1 MPGSRSRSAESDED
15 SSDKKTGEVIAENR
29 RIDRTPVESSPAT
42 DFELNR
48 DASDDQLAGLIE
60 SEVIPRLMLSHRV
73 RADGLLQEEET
84 PPPGPAPTIV
94 KLGKIVV
101 NRDLEEAVEFVQ
113 GLVDDGLSID
123 RVFLDVLSETA
134 RHLGRGW
141 ENDEIDFVA
150 VTIGLSRLQQI
161 VHRLSP
167 GGIAKSCGTGSG
179 FRALLLP
186 TPGEQHTFGLLL
198 IEDALR
204 RAGWEVW
211 GGHAITKADL
221 DKMIS
226 RHNFH
231 IIGFTVSHEPML
243 DPLKRTIQD
252 VRRQLGGHGCSIVV
266 GGRIFNEG
274 PDLHLSVGADGMARD
289 AREAVGV
296 CGRLA
301 NLAQASRT

>member
-1 MPGSRSRSAESDED
+1 MPGSRSRTDEGD
-15 SSDKKTGEVIAENR
+15 EESSDKKQGELIAENHR
-29 RIDRTPVESSPAT
+29 GGRKADSQPAT
-42 DFELNR
+42 DFNGGADE
-48 DASDDQLAGLIE
+48 SQDQLAGLIE

-73 RADGLLQEEET
+73 AADGLLHDE
-84 PPPGPAPTIV
+84 PAQPSRPAAPIV
-94 KLGKIVV
+94 KLSKIVV
-101 NRDLEEAVEFVQ
+101 EDDLETAVDFVQ
-113 GLVDDGLSID
+113 NLVDDGLSID
-123 RVFLDVLSETA
+123 RVFLEVLSETA

-167 GGIAKSCGTGSG
+167 GGIAKSAGTGSG

-211 GGHAITKADL
+211 GGHAISKRDL
-221 DKMIS
+221 DKMLS

-243 DPLKRTIQD
+243 DPLQRTIQD

-266 GGRIFNEG
+266 GGRIFNED
-274 PDLHLSVGADGMARD
+274 PVLYHSVGADGMARD

-301 NLAQASRT
+301 NLAQASRS

>member
-1 MPGSRSRSAESDED
+1 MPGSRSRTDEGD
-15 SSDKKTGEVIAENR
+15 EERPEKKPGELIAENR
-29 RIDRTPVESSPAT
+29 RGGRKAGSQSASKLNGDTDESQ
-42 DFELNR
+42 E
-48 DASDDQLAGLIE
+48 QLAGLIE

-73 RADGLLQEEET
+73 AADGLLQDEPES
-84 PPPGPAPTIV
+84 PPRPAPQIV
-94 KLGKIVV
+94 RLARIVV
-101 NRDLEEAVEFVQ
+101 ERDLETAVEFVQ
-113 GLVDDGLSID
+113 TLIYDGLSID
-123 RVFLDVLSETA
+123 RVFMEVLSETA

-167 GGIAKSCGTGSG
+167 GGIAKSAGTGSG

-211 GGHAITKADL
+211 GGHAISKRDL
-221 DKMIS
+221 DKMLS

-243 DPLKRTIQD
+243 DPLRRTIQD

-266 GGRIFNEG
+266 GGRIFNEDPG
-274 PDLHLSVGADGMARD
+274 LYLSVGADGMARD

-301 NLAQASRT
+301 NLAQASRS